1 LIKDQFIFNIC
12 LIIMINKA
20 MILAAGFGKRLK
32 PLTNNCPKP
41 LIKIGNETLL
51 SNTIKFLEE
60 FGIKQIVI
68 NTHYL
73 AEKIKKYINETKFK
87 SNITIVNENKKILDT
102 GGGIFNALKYFNESF
117 LCINPDTIWN
127 SNYIK
132 ESKQLEND
140 FFLNKRKCSL
150 LLVNKIK
157 SFDKNLKGDFSL
169 NNGLITRGKDENLKY
184 IYTGLQI
191 VDPKIFLDI
200 NDKIFSINLIWNKLI
215 EKKQLFGLES
225 NIDFLHVSTIDIYK
239 KLNIK

>member
-1 LIKDQFIFNIC
+1 
-12 LIIMINKA
+12 MINKA
-20 MILAAGFGKRLK
+20 MILAAGFGKRLN

-51 SNTIKFLEE
+51 SNTINFLQE

-73 AEKIKKYINETKFK
+73 GDQIKKYINEKKFK
-87 SNITIVNENKKILDT
+87 SNITIINEKEEILDT
-102 GGGIFNALKYFNESF
+102 GGGIFNALKYFNENF

-132 ESKQLEND
+132 ESKNLEKD
-140 FFLNKRKCSL
+140 FFLNKRQCSL
-150 LLVNKIK
+150 LLVDKKK

-169 NNGLITRGKDENLKY
+169 ENGLVTRENTENLKY

-191 VDPKIFLDI
+191 IDPKIFLDI
-200 NDKIFSINLIWNKLI
+200 NNRIFSINLIWNKLI
-215 EKKQLFGLES
+215 KKKQLFGLES
-225 NIDFLHVSTIDIYK
+225 NIDFLHVSTLDIYK

>member
-1 LIKDQFIFNIC
+1 
-12 LIIMINKA
+12 MINKA
-20 MILAAGFGKRLK
+20 MILAAGFGKRLN
-32 PLTNNCPKP
+32 PLTLSCPKP

-51 SNTIKFLEE
+51 SNTIKFLED
-60 FGIKQIVI
+60 FGIKEIVI

-73 AEKIKKYINETKFK
+73 ADQIEKYINEKKFK
-87 SNITIVNENKKILDT
+87 SNITIINENEKILDT

-127 SNYIK
+127 SDYIK
-132 ESKQLEND
+132 VSKQLEND
-140 FFLNKRKCSL
+140 FFINKKKCNL

-169 NNGLITRGKDENLKY
+169 KNGLITREKNENLKY

-191 VDPKIFLDI
+191 IDPKIFLNI

-225 NIDFLHVSTIDIYK
+225 NIDFLHVSTLDIYK